1 MLLTKDELPN
11 YYPEAAVLQP
21 NDITKYLLRA
31 NAYCLGYIGGVPA
44 YTAEYPAEP
53 VKAAVALAFEVFAEG
68 QIAQT
73 DNVNGNI
80 TEAAPVGFYVRKADN
95 PLEVV
100 NQMLQAY
107 ANRYKSTQEAANAD
121 NGVRFL

>member
-1 MLLTKDELPN
+1 MLLTKEELPT
-11 YYPEAAVLQP
+11 YYPEAAAMQA
-21 NDITKYLLRA
+21 NDITKYLPRA
-31 NAYCLGYIGGVPA
+31 NAYCLGFIGGVPT
-44 YTAEYPAEP
+44 YTGEYPADP

-80 TEAAPVGFYVRKADN
+80 TEGAPVGFYVRKADN